1 MIVEFTLTK
10 NQQRIFDLVES
21 SNRNLLIMG
30 KPGVGKSVLIRA
42 LTEAGQKN
50 YILAA
55 PTGLAALNIGGR
67 TLHSIF
73 RLPTSEGIIPES
85 YDLFPTDDMTVNFI
99 RFAIKALIIDEISMV
114 RADTFDYI
122 DRLLRHIKDK
132 DEPFGGVQ
140 IIAIGDFF
148 QLPPVVTSQERI
160 QMKSVYKSPFV
171 FDSRAFETGDFEV
184 VQLNEVLRQAND
196 PDFVEL
202 LDAAREAVVFNSHLT
217 KLNKRV
223 KQLEGV
229 RISLVATSKEAQTI
243 NLIRLKSLG
252 TEIKTYTANVF
263 GYWPAYPTEVQ
274 LQLAVGAQVM
284 VKMNRADVPDNI
296 KQPMTSRVVNGTL
309 GIVKELAPDKVLIEV
324 NEKGQQFEVWIYTK
338 TNERKK
344 KVRDEDGK
352 WSEEVIAS
360 FVQVPLS
367 LAWAISIHKSQGQT
381 FSEVHINASKIFAD
395 GQFYVALSRSTS
407 LEGITLESPVS
418 ARKFTTNKHVLK
430 FNDQY
435 A

>member
-1 MIVEFTLTK
+1 MEFTLTK
-10 NQQRIFDLVES
+10 NQQRVFDLVES

-73 RLPTSEGIIPES
+73 RLPTSEGIISES
-85 YDLFPTDDMTVNFI
+85 YDMFPTDDATVNFI
-99 RFAIKALIIDEISMV
+99 RFAIKYLIIDEISMV

-122 DRLLRHIKDK
+122 DRLLRYIKDQN
-132 DEPFGGVQ
+132 EPFGGVQ

-148 QLPPVVTSQERI
+148 QLPPVVTSQEKI
-160 QMKSVYKSPFV
+160 QLKKADYDSPFV
-171 FDSRAFETGDFEV
+171 FHSKAFKEGNFNV
-184 VQLNEVLRQAND
+184 VQLNEVLRQAGD
-196 PDFVEL
+196 PEFMEL
-202 LDAAREAVVFNSHLT
+202 LDVAREGVVENSHIT
-217 KLNKRV
+217 ILNKRV
-223 KQLEGV
+223 NPLEGV
-229 RISLVATSKEAQTI
+229 RISLVATNKEAATI

-252 TEIKTYTANVF
+252 TEIRTYEARVF
-263 GYWPAYPTEVQ
+263 GHWPAYPTEVQ
-274 LQLAVGAQVM
+274 LQLAVGAQIM
-284 VKMNRADVPDNI
+284 VKMNRADVPDNV
-296 KQPMTSRVVNGTL
+296 QHPMISRVVNGTL
-309 GIVKELAPDKVLIEV
+309 GIVKELEKDRVLITV
-324 NEKGQQFEVWIYTK
+324 TEKGQSFEAWIYTK

-344 KVRDEDGK
+344 KVQNEDGK
-352 WSEEVIAS
+352 WSEEVVAS
-360 FVQVPLS
+360 FRQVPLS

-395 GQFYVALSRSTS
+395 GQFYVALSRCKT
-407 LEGITLESPVS
+407 LDGITLESPVS
-418 ARKFTTNKHVLK
+418 PRKFTTNKHVLK